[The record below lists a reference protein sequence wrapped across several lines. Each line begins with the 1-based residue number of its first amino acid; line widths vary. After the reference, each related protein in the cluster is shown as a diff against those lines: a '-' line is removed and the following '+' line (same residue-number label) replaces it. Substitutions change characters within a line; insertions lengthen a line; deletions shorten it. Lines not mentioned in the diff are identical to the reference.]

1 MNVIILPA
9 YDEESSIKEVLTSL
23 DLIINKEALDFTIIV
38 CNDGSSDN
46 TLEMIR
52 KTSLLL
58 KTPIHIINHLHNRGL
73 GETIRDLFE
82 AAVLLADNDNDVI
95 IRMDCDKTHNPM
107 YIQELIIEIDK
118 GFDVVTTSR
127 FLEGGGQ
134 IGVSNVRKI
143 ISKFANIYMKIF
155 FPIKGISEYT
165 SGYRAYKSSIIQKAM
180 LIYGNDF
187 IQLKEF
193 GFACTLEKIVK
204 LKLIGAKFSEI
215 PFVLNYDMK
224 TSKSKMVFTS
234 TTMGYIILLVM
245 YYWPFSGWKYF
256 KFKHRKTI

>member
-1 MNVIILPA
+1 
-9 YDEESSIKEVLTSL
+9 
-23 DLIINKEALDFTIIV
+23 
-38 CNDGSSDN
+38 
-46 TLEMIR
+46 
-52 KTSLLL
+52 
-58 KTPIHIINHLHNRGL
+58 
-73 GETIRDLFE
+73 
-82 AAVLLADNDNDVI
+82 
-95 IRMDCDKTHNPM
+95 
-107 YIQELIIEIDK
+107 
-118 GFDVVTTSR
+118 
-127 FLEGGGQ
+127 
-134 IGVSNVRKI
+134 
-143 ISKFANIYMKIF
+143 MKIF

-256 KFKHRKTI
+256 KFKHSKTI